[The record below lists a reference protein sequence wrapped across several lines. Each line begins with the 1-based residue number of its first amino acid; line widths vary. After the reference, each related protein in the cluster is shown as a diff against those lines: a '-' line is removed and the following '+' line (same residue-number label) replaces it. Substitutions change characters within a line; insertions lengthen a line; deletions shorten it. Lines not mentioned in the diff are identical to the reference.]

1 MTLGRFFLLCSCLSN
16 GSMPFLSLVLR
27 GRKRKRVRLSH
38 TCIHAMLAGMSVC
51 VYALCTRYV
60 DLASSREMKREMNGK
75 CICSLYAL
83 ELRVYGK
90 DVGEHM
96 ARYGTCD
103 S

>member
-1 MTLGRFFLLCSCLSN
+1 MC
-16 GSMPFLSLVLR
+16 
-27 GRKRKRVRLSH
+27 
-38 TCIHAMLAGMSVC
+38 
-51 VYALCTRYV
+51 ALCTRYV